1 LVLGGAVMTSETIA
15 FRRILVALDASRPS
29 LAALEAAANLAAR
42 LQADLA
48 GLFIEDV
55 DLINLAAL
63 PFSKDLP
70 ALSRTGRSLDP
81 DLMQREIRCKAA
93 VARRSIARA
102 AEARHLQWTF
112 RVVRG
117 RVDAELLAAAEGT
130 DLIAVGKSVRALSH
144 EIRMGR
150 TARAVAHQTH
160 CSILFVAPG
169 DVARDRSIAALYD
182 GSEPTARSLAVAA
195 QLAGR
200 EGGKLVVLVLAEA
213 GADPAARERQAAEL
227 IRNLG
232 VAAAIRPAG
241 DLLRTLRA
249 EGVGL
254 VVLPSA
260 LVAGADETLLGALV
274 EQSDSSILLIRC

>member
-1 LVLGGAVMTSETIA
+1 MTPETIT

-42 LQADLA
+42 LQADLS

-63 PFSKDLP
+63 PFAKDLP
-70 ALSRTGRSLDP
+70 SLSRTGRSLDP
-81 DLMQREIRCKAA
+81 DLMEREIRCKAA

-117 RVDAELLAAAEGT
+117 RVEAELLAAAEGT
-130 DLIAVGKSVRALSH
+130 DLIAVGKSVQALSRAV
-144 EIRMGR
+144 RMGR
-150 TARAVAHQTH
+150 TARAVAQQKH

-169 DVARDRSIAALYD
+169 DIARDRSIAALYD
-182 GSEPTARSLAVAA
+182 GSEATARSLAVAA

-213 GADPAARERQAAEL
+213 GADSAARERQAGEL
-227 IRNLG
+227 VRSLG
-232 VAAAIRPAG
+232 VSAAIRAAG
-241 DLLRTLRA
+241 DLLRTLKA
-249 EGVGL
+249 ESVGL

-260 LVAGADETLLGALV
+260 LVAGADETLLAPLV
-274 EQSDSSILLIRC
+274 EQSDCSILLIRC